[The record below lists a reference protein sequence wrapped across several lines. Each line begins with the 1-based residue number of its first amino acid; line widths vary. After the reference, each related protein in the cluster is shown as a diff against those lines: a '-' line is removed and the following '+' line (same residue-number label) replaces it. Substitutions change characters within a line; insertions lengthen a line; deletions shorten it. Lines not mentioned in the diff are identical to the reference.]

1 MISGTGID
9 IVEIDR
15 IQKSLEKGN
24 GFIEKVFS
32 AEEIAYCQR
41 KSKPAESF
49 AGRFA
54 AKEAFFKA
62 FGTGWAGEMAFNEVS
77 VIADS
82 NGKPVLKLLGNTR
95 QIVNLEE
102 ASLHVSISHSAN
114 YATAIVIIETS
125 VTNGNS

>member
-24 GFIEKVFS
+24 GFKEKVFS
-32 AEEIAYCQR
+32 AEEIAYCQSKR
-41 KSKPAESF
+41 KPSESF

-54 AKEAFFKA
+54 AKEAFFKSL
-62 FGTGWAGEMAFNEVS
+62 GTGWVGELAFNEVS
-77 VIADS
+77 ITADS
-82 NGKPVLKLLGNTR
+82 NGKPVLNLLGNTKR
-95 QIVNLEE
+95 IVDLEK
-102 ASLHVSISHSAN
+102 ARLHVSISHSTN

-125 VTNGNS
+125 VTNGDS

>member
-24 GFIEKVFS
+24 GFKEKVFS
-32 AEEIAYCQR
+32 AEEIAYCQSKR
-41 KSKPAESF
+41 KPSESF

-54 AKEAFFKA
+54 AKEAFFKSL
-62 FGTGWAGEMAFNEVS
+62 GTGWVGELAFNEVS
-77 VIADS
+77 IIADS
-82 NGKPVLKLLGNTR
+82 NGKPVLNLLGNTKR
-95 QIVNLEE
+95 IVDLEK
-102 ASLHVSISHSAN
+102 ARLHVSISHSTN

-125 VTNGNS
+125 VTNGDS